1 MQNIDNEQCEEGTEQ
16 PYVPYTDVVC
26 YFAIELK
33 NLDFLEQTIQR
44 LAPQAQYLL
53 TCEIAAGVHK
63 HSNGEHIH
71 CYWRVPK
78 GESDGYDAIRNAVK
92 RKFNL
97 VSAGK
102 GKANSNQYGKVKDLR
117 SAERARIYM
126 MKDQNDLNK
135 DMVRTNYA
143 DKDDL
148 LQYMLLSYKK
158 HKNQEKWA
166 KLRAFAHNLMKK
178 YKEEIEQ
185 EIETDNAPN
194 SIYYNGPKNPYSG
207 AIRKHILGKCN
218 EFYRTI
224 NDGIPL
230 AKNTLIRLSFELGL
244 LDDETYVYNQ
254 LKFIM
259 FS

>member
-1 MQNIDNEQCEEGTEQ
+1 MTEITEDNDIGDASS
-16 PYVPYTDVVC
+16 PYADVAC

-53 TCEIAAGVHK
+53 TCEIAYGKHK

-78 GESDGYDAIRNAVK
+78 EEDDHYDAIRNAVK
-92 RKFNL
+92 RKFKL
-97 VSAGK
+97 VNAGK
-102 GKANSNQYGKVKDLR
+102 GKTNGNQYGKVKDLK
-117 SAERARIYM
+117 SAERMKIYM

-148 LQYMLLSYKK
+148 LQYMLLSFKK
-158 HKNQEKWA
+158 HKNQEKWK
-166 KLRAFAHNLMKK
+166 KLRTFAHNLMKK

-185 EIETDNAPN
+185 EIETANAPI
-194 SIYYNGPKNPYSG
+194 SIYCNYEKKNPYSSTF
-207 AIRKHILGKCN
+207 RKMILGKCN
-218 EFYRTI
+218 EFYRGI

-259 FS
+259 FD